1 EWCEAGDESWEYPV
15 TPCRSSF
22 FAQRIDE
29 PVREQRNNENLSLC
43 HLNAQKAA
51 NHYPS
56 QFRSFAVSHNK
67 MVQDAKKT
75 SQRACLKRLDHY
87 PLYMQP
93 PVNAQPRDVDTFLF
107 VLPTGGN
114 EATPQAESV
123 SGELAEGGL
132 FVKGPTGSGVFP
144 VRESTCHSQWS
155 MSRR

>member
-1 EWCEAGDESWEYPV
+1 
-15 TPCRSSF
+15 
-22 FAQRIDE
+22 
-29 PVREQRNNENLSLC
+29 QRNNENLSLC

-123 SGELAEGGL
+123 SGKLAEGGL